1 MIVFQATFSVDCHPR
16 GIVTS
21 SELQAKLQVQT
32 TPTILLAPWSSSVLI
47 RIANPRSNSH
57 AAVESVMAYQEKQL
71 QEISKKFQIYG
82 EILHAETLKIG
93 HINETYTATYD
104 QGGTRV
110 RYIHQKI
117 NRNVFKNP
125 AAVMKNV
132 MRVTTHIRKKQ
143 EMRNVRDPTRR
154 SLVVIPTRDGKA
166 FYQNGDQEVWRTFVF
181 VEGVETYEAVQSPEQ
196 AYQAGR
202 AFGEFQHLLVD
213 LPGERLFETIPYFH
227 HTRKRFSALQH
238 AIEKDHYNRAK
249 EAKAEIEFALSHD
262 RIVDVILD
270 AMAKGK
276 IPERVTHNDTKFNNV
291 MLDVLTGEAMCI
303 VDLDTVMPGCALYDF
318 GDMVRTTTSPTLEDE
333 PDLSKVKMQM
343 PMFKKLAEGYLSTA
357 GQFLTK
363 AEKSHIAFSGKLIT
377 FEIGIRFLTDFLAGD
392 TYFRIHRPAHNLD
405 RCRTQFRL
413 VDSIER
419 QEESMQK
426 YVNRI

>member
-1 MIVFQATFSVDCHPR
+1 
-16 GIVTS
+16 
-21 SELQAKLQVQT
+21 
-32 TPTILLAPWSSSVLI
+32 
-47 RIANPRSNSH
+47 
-57 AAVESVMAYQEKQL
+57 MAYQEKQL
-71 QEISKKFQIYG
+71 QEISRKFQIYG

-117 NRNVFKNP
+117 NKTVFKNP

-132 MRVTTHIRKKQ
+132 MRVTTHIRKNL
-143 EMRNVRDPTRR
+143 EGRNVRDLTRR
-154 SLVVIPTRDGKA
+154 SLVVIPTRDGKS
-166 FYQNGDQEVWRTFVF
+166 FFQNGSEVWRTFVF
-181 VEGVETYEAVQSPEQ
+181 VEGVETYEAVQTPEQ

-202 AFGEFQHLLVD
+202 AFGEFQHALVD
-213 LPGERLFETIPYFH
+213 LPGERLLETIPDFH
-227 HTRKRFSALQH
+227 HTRKRFSALQQ
-238 AIEKDHYNRAK
+238 AIQNDHYNRAK
-249 EAKAEIEFALSHD
+249 DAKAEIDFALEHEPM
-262 RIVDVILD
+262 VDVILT
-270 AMAKGK
+270 AMAKGR
-276 IPERVTHNDTKFNNV
+276 IPERITHNDTKFNNV

-333 PDLSKVKMQM
+333 PDLGKVKMQL

-357 GQFLTK
+357 GKFLTK
-363 AEKSHIAFSGKLIT
+363 AEKSLIAFSGKLIT
-377 FEIGIRFLTDFLAGD
+377 FEIGIRFLTDFLSGD

-405 RCRTQFRL
+405 RCRTQFKL

-419 QEESMQK
+419 QERAMQK
-426 YVNRI
+426 HVDGL

>member
-1 MIVFQATFSVDCHPR
+1 
-16 GIVTS
+16 
-21 SELQAKLQVQT
+21 
-32 TPTILLAPWSSSVLI
+32 
-47 RIANPRSNSH
+47 
-57 AAVESVMAYQEKQL
+57 MAYQEKQL
-71 QEISKKFQIYG
+71 QDISKKFQIYG

-125 AAVMKNV
+125 EAVMKNV

-143 EMRNVRDPTRR
+143 EMRNVRDATRR
-154 SLVVIPTRDGKA
+154 TLIVIPTRDGKSY
-166 FYQNGDQEVWRTFVF
+166 YQNGDSEVWRTFVF

-196 AYQAGR
+196 AFQAGR

-213 LPGERLFETIPYFH
+213 LPGDRLHETIPYFH
-227 HTRKRFSALQH
+227 HTRRRFTALQQ
-238 AIEKDHYNRAK
+238 AIEKDRYNRAK
-249 EAKAEIEFALSHD
+249 DARPEIEFALSHEK
-262 RIVDVILD
+262 IVDVILT
-270 AMAKGK
+270 AMEKGK

-291 MLDVLTGEAMCI
+291 MLDVLTGESMCI

-343 PMFKKLAEGYLSTA
+343 PMFKRLAEGYLSTA
-357 GQFLTK
+357 SQFLTK

-377 FEIGIRFLTDFLAGD
+377 FEIGIRFLTDFLVGD

-405 RCRTQFRL
+405 RCRTQFKL
-413 VDSIER
+413 VESIER
-419 QEESMQK
+419 QEEAMQK
-426 YVNRI
+426 HVNRI

>member
-1 MIVFQATFSVDCHPR
+1 
-16 GIVTS
+16 
-21 SELQAKLQVQT
+21 
-32 TPTILLAPWSSSVLI
+32 
-47 RIANPRSNSH
+47 
-57 AAVESVMAYQEKQL
+57 MAYQEKQL

-110 RYIHQKI
+110 RYIHQKL

-143 EMRNVRDPTRR
+143 EARNIRDATRR
-154 SLVVIPTRDGKA
+154 SLIVIPTRDGNS
-166 FYQNGDQEVWRTFVF
+166 FYQNGDSEVWRTFVF
-181 VEGVETYEAVQSPEQ
+181 IEGVETYEAVQSPQQ

-202 AFGEFQHLLVD
+202 ACGEFQQLLVD
-213 LPGERLFETIPYFH
+213 LPGERLVETIPGFH
-227 HTRKRFSALQH
+227 HSRKRFGALQH
-238 AIEKDHYNRAK
+238 ALDKDRFNRARD
-249 EAKAEIEFALSHD
+249 AKAEIEFAVKHES
-262 RIVDVILD
+262 IVDVILS

-276 IPERVTHNDTKFNNV
+276 IPERITHNDTKFNNV

-333 PDLSKVKMQM
+333 PDLSKVRVQM

-363 AEKSHIAFSGKLIT
+363 AEKAHIAFSGKLIT
-377 FEIGIRFLTDFLAGD
+377 FEIGIRFLTDYLSGD

-405 RCRTQFRL
+405 RCRTQFKL

-419 QEESMQK
+419 QEDAMQK
-426 YVNRI
+426 YADRL